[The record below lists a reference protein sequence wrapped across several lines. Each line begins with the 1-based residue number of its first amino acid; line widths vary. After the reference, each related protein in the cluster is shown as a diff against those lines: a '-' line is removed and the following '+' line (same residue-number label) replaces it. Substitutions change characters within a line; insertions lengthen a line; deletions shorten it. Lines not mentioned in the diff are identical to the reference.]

1 MNTASFRAIDELIRS
16 PAQPGVVSS
25 EAASAGEQAKDPV
38 WIDLT
43 ALNRSTFSV
52 VQEQYGLPPEVMTY
66 FLLRY
71 QSTKLIHAG
80 PALFLVTFLAIPS
93 PRHLFTMRELK
104 ICVTPTLVV
113 TLYGPSGRARPDLAR
128 VLPLPKLSG
137 GKIGQFLCGL
147 LEGVTGSYEAI
158 VKTVTER
165 RLDEV
170 TREDTHQWRR
180 RVEKLVHFLRDEQI
194 LLGNIAREGS
204 KLLSA
209 EESRSLSR
217 LGERV
222 GVFARVAWDITR
234 LKKGE
239 KVTLEST
246 LAGKGDGD
254 T

>member
-1 MNTASFRAIDELIRS
+1 VNAASFRATDAQIGS
-16 PAQPGVVSS
+16 PAQPGVVAP
-25 EAASAGEQAKDPV
+25 EAAPVGKQPKDPV

-43 ALNRSTFSV
+43 ALNRAAFSV

-66 FLLRY
+66 LWLRY

-80 PALFLVTFLAIPS
+80 PALFLVTFLAVPS
-93 PRHLFTMRELK
+93 PRHVFTTRELK

-113 TLYGPSGRARPDLAR
+113 TLCGPSGRAQPDLAR
-128 VLPLPKLSG
+128 ALPLPKLSG
-137 GKIGQFLCGL
+137 GKIGQLLCGL

-170 TREDTHQWRR
+170 TSGDTHRWRR
-180 RVEKLVHFLRDEQI
+180 RIEKLVHFLRDEQI

-204 KLLSA
+204 KLFTA
-209 EESRSLSR
+209 EESRFLSR

-222 GVFARVAWDITR
+222 GVLARVTWDFTR
-234 LKKGE
+234 Q
-239 KVTLEST
+239 ESSHV
-246 LAGKGDGD
+246 KQQ
-254 T
+254 